1 MLRVIKN
8 GPIQR
13 YVLLRVT
20 LNMRDG
26 EARTLAL
33 AAMSKLRHRF
43 INDLYGYFGTLPASE
58 KSVNIKS
65 IKRRMLRTGN
75 AVLGADTFQGI
86 LILGVLSGRRKPQ
99 TSRECSTLRSF
110 SILNF

>member
-43 INDLYGYFGTLPASE
+43 INDSYGYFGSLPASE
-58 KSVNIKS
+58 KSVNIKT

-99 TSRECSTLRSF
+99 ASRECITLRSF

>member
-8 GPIQR
+8 APIQR
-13 YVLLRVT
+13 NVLLRVT

-43 INDLYGYFGTLPASE
+43 INDLYGYFESLPASG
-58 KSVNIKS
+58 KSVNIKT

-75 AVLGADTFQGI
+75 AVLGAGT
-86 LILGVLSGRRKPQ
+86 V
-99 TSRECSTLRSF
+99 
-110 SILNF
+110 